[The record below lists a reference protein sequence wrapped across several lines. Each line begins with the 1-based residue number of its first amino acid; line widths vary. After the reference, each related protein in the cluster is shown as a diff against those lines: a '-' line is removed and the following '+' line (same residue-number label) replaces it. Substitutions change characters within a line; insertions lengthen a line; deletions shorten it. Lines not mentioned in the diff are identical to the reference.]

1 MSLSKT
7 LTSPS
12 DDLEVR
18 RKNDLRLRE
27 AALDLGSA
35 SAEQFDRAIDPAKMA
50 RPYVANAA

>member
-27 AALDLGSA
+27 AALELGSA